1 MGSNPIPGAI
11 IQFLLTNYFCL
22 ISSKLMPLDKS
33 SSASGNEIDIQQSKF
48 KINKSDFG
56 IGVLGTNV
64 IFTLTIESLPR
75 GGKMKTKVIAICLL
89 VLLTVVSFGAIMT
102 TKADVGEG
110 EWITSYSVTD
120 PSTGELMLDVDFTT
134 GENTTYAPIF
144 AGSEVAV
151 TFTVDVSSSS
161 PSTILKLKT
170 AMVHSSLEDVYWKKV
185 TLDYE
190 LVGYDPNDQTVQFY
204 QTKGELT
211 MTLYGRVPVT
221 AVKDIPIQYRVVT
234 LYSPAGETLDLITVK
249 VVTAEMSQYDTLL
262 MEKEDKLQSL
272 KDNGVAP
279 GYIELYE
286 NVLNESRTQANEGNV
301 ESAIAMLNTLS
312 VSNEPASSTVEGL
325 FLPVVG
331 ILVALTA
338 VFGVMFI
345 RGRGRMQY
353 VLMVLEDQIRDLE
366 GLTLRASRVDRTIS
380 SSLDSVKDRLKSIV
394 GM

>member
-1 MGSNPIPGAI
+1 V
-11 IQFLLTNYFCL
+11 
-22 ISSKLMPLDKS
+22 PLDKS
-33 SSASGNEIDIQQSKF
+33 GSASGNEIDVQQSKL
-48 KINKSDFG
+48 KINKSDLG

-64 IFTLTIESLPR
+64 IFTLTVESLPR

-102 TKADVGEG
+102 TKADAGEG
-110 EWITSYSVTD
+110 DWITSYSVVNPQTQ
-120 PSTGELMLDVDFTT
+120 ELMLEVDFAT
-134 GENTTYAPIF
+134 GENTSYAPIF

-170 AMVHSSLEDVYWKKV
+170 SMIHSQLEDVYWKKV

-211 MTLYGRVPVT
+211 MTLYGRIPVT
-221 AVKDIPIQYRVVT
+221 VVRDIPVQYLVVT
-234 LYSPAGETLDLITVK
+234 LYSPAGETLDNIMVK
-249 VVTAEMSQYDTLL
+249 VVTAEMSKYDTLL
-262 MEKEDKLQSL
+262 MEKQDKLQTL
-272 KDNGVAP
+272 KDSGVAA
-279 GYIELYE
+279 GYIDFYE
-286 NVLNESRTQANEGNV
+286 NVLNESIAQANEGNV
-301 ESAIAMLNTLS
+301 DSAIAMLNTIPS
-312 VSNEPASSTVEGL
+312 SNEPASSTVESI

-331 ILVALTA
+331 VLVALTA
-338 VFGVMFI
+338 VFGVMFL